1 MQPFDELRAEA
12 EVLARMAQLRR
23 ANPSAARCLD
33 KAFAEIKDGNLRLH
47 FLGTEPGLH
56 YTSACGYLLL
66 VTDLGETGVIVGL
79 TESPG
84 DEPLL

>member
-1 MQPFDELRAEA
+1 MQPFDEMRADA
-12 EVLARMAQLRR
+12 EVLARMARLRA
-23 ANPSAARCLD
+23 ANPAAARCLD
-33 KAFAEIKDGNLRLH
+33 KAFADIKDGTLPLH

-56 YTSACGYLLL
+56 YASACGYLLL
-66 VTDLGETGVIVGL
+66 ATDLGETGVIVGL